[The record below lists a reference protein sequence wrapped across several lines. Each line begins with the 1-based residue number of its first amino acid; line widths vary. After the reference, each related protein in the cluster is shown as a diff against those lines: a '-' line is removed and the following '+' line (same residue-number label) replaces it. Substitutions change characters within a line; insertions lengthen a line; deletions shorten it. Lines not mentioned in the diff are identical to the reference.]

1 MPQPDEVFPDGS
13 TPATQPDHNQPPKP
27 PEQLHRVLAQQ
38 AQAGMQV
45 EQAAQ
50 PSDQP
55 QVMAI
60 HASRVQDPWLCP
72 NGHLLGCVKH
82 EKRNGGRVARLLLL
96 RKAFTAQDLIPEPMF
111 FAVVDAAVVGC
122 SICGETREWRPGADF
137 IERMEKRN
145 RH

>member
-1 MPQPDEVFPDGS
+1 MTDP
-13 TPATQPDHNQPPKP
+13 TQPIHNQPPKP
-27 PEQLHRVLAQQ
+27 SQQLRRVLAQQ
-38 AQAGMQV
+38 TQEAVQA
-45 EQAAQ
+45 ESSAL
-50 PSDQP
+50 PEPDQ

-60 HASRVQDPWLCP
+60 HASRVADPWLCP

-111 FAVVDAAVVGC
+111 FAVVDAAIVGC

-137 IERMEKRN
+137 IERMEKKHR
-145 RH
+145 R